1 MKEGKSERGRSEEMK
16 MERAD
21 KLGRQSEWG
30 VGLHANYSRRLEL
43 HFFIFSIS
51 TYNLV
56 DPIPKMTTQPPV
68 KRQKREEYRQT
79 LAAQQQAADTDVADV
94 KLPQKKFFR
103 QRAHANPFSDH
114 RLE

>member
-1 MKEGKSERGRSEEMK
+1 MGGGAPR
-16 MERAD
+16 
-21 KLGRQSEWG
+21 KLFSTSMNFTFFTFSWH
-30 VGLHANYSRRLEL
+30 LHQLDPLSIAN
-43 HFFIFSIS
+43 
-51 TYNLV
+51 
-56 DPIPKMTTQPPV
+56 MTTQPPV

-94 KLPQKKFFR
+94 KLPQKRFFR